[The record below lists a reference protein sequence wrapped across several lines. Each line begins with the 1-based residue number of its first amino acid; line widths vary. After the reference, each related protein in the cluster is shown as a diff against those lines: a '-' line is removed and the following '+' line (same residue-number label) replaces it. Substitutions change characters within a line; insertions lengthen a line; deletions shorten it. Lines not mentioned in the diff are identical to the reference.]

1 MPKQNLKLK
10 KTFYRT
16 AYPCLRA
23 KGEGGASWWT
33 MSARWICS
41 WTMLETKNL
50 NNAWDQ
56 DQKFE
61 LWMRPRPKIWIISET
76 NTKIWTM
83 LETETE
89 NLSNPKKND
98 PKVTWGNTCGRGR
111 SVLFKR
117 SFQAAEE
124 EEDSKDEDDDDNPRR
139 RAVRRF
145 DSDSLSQ
152 SIAASIWLLKPEP
165 MHMFETEYL
174 EFQPNIKKCP
184 TLKESLQKIEFS
196 SKKHRPFFKTL
207 FYDLNRKF
215 PKLKLCEQAR
225 PPLLTTNRHT
235 RQPARLPQVRETFPQ
250 VSANVERSRQGR
262 WPGMWSGRS
271 LVSA

>member
-1 MPKQNLKLK
+1 
-10 KTFYRT
+10 
-16 AYPCLRA
+16 
-23 KGEGGASWWT
+23 
-33 MSARWICS
+33 MSASKGRRRS
-41 WTMLETKNL
+41 FLMNDVSEVNMLL

-56 DQKFE
+56 KFE
-61 LWMRPRPKIWIISET
+61 QCLRPRPKIWIM
-76 NTKIWTM
+76 N
-83 LETETE
+83 ETETKQFLRPIPKVE
-89 NLSNPKKND
+89 QCLSNQKND
-98 PKVTWGNTCGRGR
+98 PKVTWGNTCGQGR

-145 DSDSLSQ
+145 DSDSLIQ
-152 SIAASIWLLKPEP
+152 SIAAYTCIL
-165 MHMFETEYL
+165 HMFETEYL

-184 TLKESLQKIEFS
+184 TLKESLQKIESS
-196 SKKHRPFFKTL
+196 SKKHWPFFEDFVL
-207 FYDLNRKF
+207 YDQNRKF